1 MSGGALYGGEIEST
15 VEVRVEGEAM
25 LGAMKLP
32 MPRMRAA
39 AVAVVVSCSM
49 AWASDHWSFQPVEQ
63 PAVPEGR
70 AEGWVRNPVDRF
82 ILARL
87 ERQGL
92 RPSGEA
98 DRAAWLRRVSLDLV
112 GLTPSPE
119 EVDRFVRDP
128 ARDAYERVVDGLL
141 GSPRYGERW
150 AQHWLDVVR
159 FADTHG
165 FEVNTERPNAWPYR
179 DYVIEA
185 FNADTPYDRFVRE
198 QIAGDL
204 LGQDAATGFLVT
216 ASVLLPG
223 QIGADDV
230 SKRLARQDALDEI
243 VVNTGQTF
251 LGLSVGCA
259 RCHDHKFDPITARDY
274 YSMQAFFAGVEYGD
288 REMRTPEAL
297 RMKAEAA
304 RMRERVAA
312 IDAELTRYEVVA
324 RPGGEKSPAVN
335 PVPLL
340 RPPVNPSRNS
350 DRFEPV
356 RTRRV
361 RFTIRKTTNLEPCID
376 ELEVY
381 DTGARNVA
389 LASFGTRV
397 MSSGDRTEPD
407 RHELRFVNDGRY
419 GNSRSWMSSEM
430 GKGTI
435 TLEFPETCEIERVV
449 WGRDRTREFM
459 DRLATDYVIEVEE
472 VSDNWHVV
480 ADSTD
485 RHPMDTPGA
494 ARSGGIAVAGR
505 TEAETAKA
513 NALLTERKELEGRI
527 GNLTDSQMAFA
538 GVFRKPDDIHLLHR
552 GDPEQP
558 KDPVFPAVP
567 VVLGGLK
574 LAREAEES
582 ERRRVLADWI
592 ADAANPLTARVMV
605 NRIWQGHF
613 GVGLVET
620 ASDFGRSGTKPSHPE
635 LLDWLATE
643 FVREG
648 WSIKRMHRL
657 IVLSAT
663 YRQSSRVEPVGA
675 ARDSDVRWLWRYPS
689 RRMESEVMRDSMLW
703 VSGQLNLSMGGRG
716 FDLFNNRGGLS
727 GFKPVETYSGAGL
740 KRMVYAHKVRRER
753 EAVFGAFDCPDAGQS
768 TARRRESTTPIQA
781 LNLLNSRFTVEQA
794 EAFGRRVESEVGGD
808 AVRQVERSYAL
819 ALGRRPTQQE
829 LGTVVPV
836 VREHGPAVLA
846 RALFNSNEFL
856 FVP

>member
-1 MSGGALYGGEIEST
+1 
-15 VEVRVEGEAM
+15 M
-25 LGAMKLP
+25 LGAMKFPVSTMSVAVL
-32 MPRMRAA
+32 A
-39 AVAVVVSCSM
+39 AVASGSM
-49 AWASDHWSFQPVEQ
+49 AWASDHWSFQPVER
-63 PAVPEGR
+63 PAVPGVR
-70 AEGWVRNPVDRF
+70 TEGWVRNPVDRF

-87 ERQGL
+87 EGEGL

-98 DRAAWLRRVSLDLV
+98 DRGAWLRRVSLDLV

-128 ARDAYERVVDGLL
+128 AGDAYERVVDGLL

-204 LGQDAATGFLVT
+204 LGHDAATGFLVT

-251 LGLSVGCA
+251 LGLSLGCA

-288 REMRTPEAL
+288 REMRT
-297 RMKAEAA
+297 
-304 RMRERVAA
+304 
-312 IDAELTRYEVVA
+312 
-324 RPGGEKSPAVN
+324 
-335 PVPLL
+335 
-340 RPPVNPSRNS
+340 
-350 DRFEPV
+350 
-356 RTRRV
+356 
-361 RFTIRKTTNLEPCID
+361 
-376 ELEVY
+376 
-381 DTGARNVA
+381 
-389 LASFGTRV
+389 
-397 MSSGDRTEPD
+397 
-407 RHELRFVNDGRY
+407 
-419 GNSRSWMSSEM
+419 
-430 GKGTI
+430 
-435 TLEFPETCEIERVV
+435 
-449 WGRDRTREFM
+449 
-459 DRLATDYVIEVEE
+459 
-472 VSDNWHVV
+472 
-480 ADSTD
+480 
-485 RHPMDTPGA
+485 
-494 ARSGGIAVAGR
+494 
-505 TEAETAKA
+505 A
-513 NALLTERKELEGRI
+513 N
-527 GNLTDSQMAFA
+527 SQMAFA

-558 KDPVFPAVP
+558 KEPVFPAVP

-574 LAREAEES
+574 LSREAEES

-605 NRIWQGHF
+605 NRVWQGHF

-635 LLDWLATE
+635 LLDWLAAE

-663 YRQSSRVEPVGA
+663 YRQSSRMEPGA
-675 ARDSDVRWLWRYPS
+675 SSRDADVRWLWRYPS

-703 VSGQLNLSMGGRG
+703 VSGRLNLSMGGRG

-727 GFKPVETYSGAGL
+727 GFKPVETYSGVGL

-808 AVRQVERSYAL
+808 AVRQVERSYVL
-819 ALGRRPTQQE
+819 ALGRSPTEQE